1 MTTLTK
7 SAIGKIR
14 PTVFSNMFEP
24 FFRREL
30 GDWFDGAVDT
40 VPDVNISETD
50 GRYHLEMAAPGL
62 KKEDFTISVD
72 GDLITISSEK
82 ESETKKEEKD
92 YSRREYNYS
101 SFSRS
106 FSLPDLVDQDKI
118 SAQYQD
124 GILRLDLPKKSS
136 AQINHSK
143 HIKIA

>member
-1 MTTLTK
+1 
-7 SAIGKIR
+7 
-14 PTVFSNMFEP
+14 
-24 FFRREL
+24 
-30 GDWFDGAVDT
+30 
-40 VPDVNISETD
+40 
-50 GRYHLEMAAPGL
+50 
-62 KKEDFTISVD
+62 VD

>member
-1 MTTLTK
+1 
-7 SAIGKIR
+7 
-14 PTVFSNMFEP
+14 
-24 FFRREL
+24 L

-62 KKEDFTISVD
+62 KKEDFNISVD
-72 GDLITISSEK
+72 GELITISSEK
-82 ESETKKEEKD
+82 ETETKREDKD

-106 FSLPDLVDQDKI
+106 FTLPELVDQEKI

-124 GILRLDLPKKSS
+124 GILKLELPKKSS

-143 HIKIA
+143 HIKVS